1 MKRMR
6 YILTTAL
13 LLVLTVAVSFGP
25 SIASAYNNEKRI
37 GRVEIT
43 DVLLPKR
50 APFTAHDLVRAYADG
65 KIIRVSNVVEEES
78 ERPEEEDMKTEVR
91 SVLKNFLKTDKA
103 LCETVLEAVDIP
115 IKYYQRNDILFLWKE
130 EPTALS
136 FITVGIHSDRFMLDL
151 CYEAK
156 TGVVISA
163 TYINTSDQFEDGVRD
178 ELLSDFSS
186 ATAHYFEIEYGLSP
200 EEHYF
205 VPSLSQFELYIAV
218 GIKQKS
224 SREEDKEIQ
233 F

>member
-25 SIASAYNNEKRI
+25 GIASAYNNEKRI

-50 APFTAHDLVRAYADG
+50 APFTAHNLVRAYADG

-78 ERPEEEDMKTEVR
+78 ERPEEEDMKNEVR
-91 SVLKNFLKTDKA
+91 SVLKNFLKTDIA
-103 LCETVLEAVDIP
+103 LCETVLEAVDNP

-163 TYINTSDQFEDGVRD
+163 TYINTSDQCDDGMRD

-186 ATAHYFEIEYGLSP
+186 AAAHYFEVEYGLSP

-218 GIKQKS
+218 GIRQNS
-224 SREEDKEIQ
+224 NLEEDEEIQ